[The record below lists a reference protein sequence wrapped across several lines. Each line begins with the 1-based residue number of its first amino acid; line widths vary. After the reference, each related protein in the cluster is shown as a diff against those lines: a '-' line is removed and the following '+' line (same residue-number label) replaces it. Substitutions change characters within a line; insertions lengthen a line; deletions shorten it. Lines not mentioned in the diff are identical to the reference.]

1 MPVGLEKA
9 NGYDPERVGVIVGS
23 GIGGLMSFEESHTS
37 GLEKG
42 FDRMSPFFI
51 LKMISNMAPG
61 RISMRFNCKG
71 ANWGPVSACSTSAH
85 AIGEAYRQIR
95 WGELDAA
102 IAGGAE
108 AAITSM
114 GIGGFEA
121 MKALSERVDDPATAS
136 RPFDKDRDGFV
147 MGEGAGIVTLEEYES
162 AKRRGATIL
171 AEIVGY
177 AANSDA
183 HHETAPAPEHEGA
196 QRCMRQAL
204 KSANLK
210 PEDIG
215 YINAHG
221 TSTPFN
227 DLHESK
233 AIKRVFGDHA
243 KKLMV
248 SSTKSMMGHMLGAS
262 GGAEAIITALAL
274 SRGAI
279 PPTINLHNP
288 DPECDLDYVPNKAR
302 EAWVERGDV
311 ELLRLRRHQ
320 RRAGAAAR
328 SEVRRALLVLAA
340 AIVGAGCVTPV
351 TFEQARQRV
360 LLRASFEFACPP
372 DKLGVQELSSDEAG
386 PDVPGR
392 LGLQPARGLRAPQ
405 HRRRWPAVP
414 ERHRASDR
422 DPRLGR
428 GRSVSHTAANC
439 LPLPEGERVGV
450 RAVAFFS
457 LLLLAGCST
466 PMAQLKVE
474 LGRRASD
481 VLGCPEEKL
490 QYKELDRLISTTK
503 VKITG
508 CGRDATWKLVESRWQ
523 RAQDNEPIR

>member
-1 MPVGLEKA
+1 MNSPRRVVITGTGLLSCLGTGTEKNWQALLAGKSGIGRITKFAPSKLTVTIAGELKDFNASDFLDHKESRRMDPFCQYAIAASEMAMKESGMPIGKEKP
-9 NGYDPERVGVIVGS
+9 NGYDPELVGVIVGS
-23 GIGGLMSFEESHTS
+23 GIGGLMSFEESHAS
-37 GLEKG
+37 GSVKG

-85 AIGEAYRQIR
+85 AIGEAFRQIK

-108 AAITSM
+108 AAITPM

-121 MKALSERVDDPATAS
+121 MKALSERIDDPATAS

-147 MGEGAGIVTLEEYES
+147 MGEGAGIVCLEEYES
-162 AKRRGATIL
+162 AKRRGATIF
-171 AEIVGY
+171 AEITGY

-196 QRCMRQAL
+196 QRCMRAAL
-204 KSANLK
+204 RSANLK

-262 GGAEAIITALAL
+262 GGAEAIITALAIQ
-274 SRGAI
+274 RGVI

-302 EAWVERGDV
+302 EAWVN
-311 ELLRLRRHQ
+311 
-320 RRAGAAAR
+320 AAMSNSFGFGGTNA
-328 SEVRRALLVLAA
+328 VLVL
-340 AIVGAGCVTPV
+340 
-351 TFEQARQRV
+351 QR
-360 LLRASFEFACPP
+360 C
-372 DKLGVQELSSDEAG
+372 K
-386 PDVPGR
+386 
-392 LGLQPARGLRAPQ
+392 
-405 HRRRWPAVP
+405 
-414 ERHRASDR
+414 
-422 DPRLGR
+422 
-428 GRSVSHTAANC
+428 
-439 LPLPEGERVGV
+439 
-450 RAVAFFS
+450 
-457 LLLLAGCST
+457 
-466 PMAQLKVE
+466 
-474 LGRRASD
+474 
-481 VLGCPEEKL
+481 
-490 QYKELDRLISTTK
+490 
-503 VKITG
+503 
-508 CGRDATWKLVESRWQ
+508 
-523 RAQDNEPIR
+523 